1 MSNWK
6 TYKNGNY
13 IVKIN
18 LDDGTKI
25 KETKDDEFISDF
37 CYQY

>member
-1 MSNWK
+1 MWK

-13 IVKIN
+13 NVHIN

-25 KETKDDEFISDF
+25 RENNFNERVDLFTNV
-37 CYQY
+37 